1 VFLVGAIPI
10 VIAAVIAVASWFLLR
25 EADRARAGAVLAGGV
40 YRDLLVATAERD
52 RFSMTRPADRSPSV
66 QRFFELTERAGAD
79 LGSLAANTRSPD
91 QKSAVERASRNLE
104 RYNDLMRKLVAST
117 ERSDRLVGEM
127 VERAAAL
134 VSLTDEARTRQHAS
148 NADIVASVSE
158 KDQRLR
164 AIRDTVD
171 AAQTLRA
178 AVAVAEAHRPAP
190 DATQGSFSVAEV
202 RHAGLDL
209 QRALETTGRKDE
221 AAELQ
226 RLLAAYDPQD
236 GSLPP
241 QPNRDRAGAAL
252 IDWCERLLKVD
263 GSAERALHEEVG
275 QLLTYSIEANETE
288 QATQNIAI
296 AALKLGQRTSDAL
309 AARDIAAAS
318 ASLRESDELGATM
331 ARLPISPLIQSE
343 MIEALAQWR
352 GRLATTAEGLGE
364 QKATMLA
371 MDAAAVELTEGARL
385 LNDTFTGDADRL
397 GTTTRTILLVGAT
410 IGLLFGT
417 YAALVVARSIV
428 RPLRRVQ
435 QSMLRLADNPE
446 AGGVSDAD
454 RSDELGD
461 MARAANFFV
470 DEIVARETELRAAV
484 QRADAAL
491 TDLRRTQDELIQAE
505 KLASLGQLVA
515 GVAHEINTPV
525 GVALTTATVMDQEAK
540 AFAQAAQGGQLL
552 RSQLSE
558 FTERMQEGSR
568 LLAMNLSRA
577 GDLVHSFKQVAAD
590 QVSGERRRID
600 LRTWLQ
606 ELVTSLSPVIR
617 KRGISVDI
625 DCPEGLSVET
635 YPGALGQVLTNL
647 VVNAAVHGYG
657 GREGGALHLR
667 VTEPDGERIRLRV
680 TDEGRGIPSADLPR
694 IFDPFFTTARQKG
707 STGLGLHIVY
717 NLVVQTLRGRIKV
730 ESVPGQGTT
739 FRIDLPRDL
748 PAPAEPVATRAAP
761 AGA

>member
-1 VFLVGAIPI
+1 MFLVGAIPI
-10 VIAAVIAVASWFLLR
+10 AIAAVIAVASWFLLR

-52 RFSMTRPADRSPSV
+52 RFSMTRPGDRGPSV
-66 QRFFELTERAGAD
+66 QRFFQLTDRAGAD
-79 LGSLAANTRSPD
+79 LEALAATTRSPD
-91 QKSAVERASRNLE
+91 QNAAVQHAADNLG

-117 ERSDRLVGEM
+117 ERSDRLVSEM

-134 VSLTDEARTRQHAS
+134 VSLTDQARTRQHAS

-178 AVAVAEAHRPAP
+178 AVALAEAKRPRPA
-190 DATQGSFSVAEV
+190 A
-202 RHAGLDL
+202 
-209 QRALETTGRKDE
+209 ALESFGVADVRNAGGDVQRLLEAAGRKDE
-221 AAELQ
+221 AQELD
-226 RLLAAYDPQD
+226 RLLAAYAPPA
-236 GSLPP
+236 GSAVPP
-241 QPNRDRAGAAL
+241 DSGGAGPL

-309 AARDIAAAS
+309 AARDIAEAS
-318 ASLRESDELGATM
+318 AILGESDALGATM

-352 GRLATTAEGLGE
+352 DRLATTAQGLSE
-364 QKATMLA
+364 QKATLLA

-428 RPLRRVQ
+428 APLRRVQ
-435 QSMLRLADNPE
+435 QSMLHLADNPE

-484 QRADAAL
+484 QRADSAL

-525 GVALTTATVMDQEAK
+525 GVALTTATVMEQEAK
-540 AFAQAAQGGQLL
+540 AFALAAQGGQLL

-558 FTERMQEGSR
+558 FTERMREGSR
-568 LLAMNLSRA
+568 LLAVNLARA

-600 LRTWLQ
+600 LKTWLQ
-606 ELVTSLSPVIR
+606 ELVTSLSPVLR

-625 DCPEGLSVET
+625 DCPDGLAAET

-657 GREGGALHLR
+657 DGDGGVLHLR

-680 TDEGRGIPSADLPR
+680 TDEGRGIPAADLPR

-730 ESVPGQGTT
+730 ESAPGQGTT

-748 PAPAEPVATRAAP
+748 PTQAEPSLAEAAP